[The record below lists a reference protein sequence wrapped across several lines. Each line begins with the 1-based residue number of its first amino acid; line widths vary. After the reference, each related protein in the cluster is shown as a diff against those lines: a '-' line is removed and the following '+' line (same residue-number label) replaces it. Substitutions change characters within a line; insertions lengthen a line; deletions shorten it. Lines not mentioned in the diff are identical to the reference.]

1 MRLLAA
7 ALLIASTTA
16 AAAASVEGEWVT
28 EGDKAR
34 VKIEPCA
41 SDAQKLCGTITWSYR
56 PADAPPG
63 PLLDIHNSDAKL
75 RSRPIV
81 GLPLLEAMAC
91 RTPVVAS
98 SAGAAP
104 EILEKAGGAIVPT
117 GDPQAMAEALVRILR
132 MPDRDWSD
140 LSESARRTASAWSWE
155 RSSGLFEEAV
165 RRAREEAPR

>member
-63 PLLDIHNSDAKL
+63 PLLDIHNSDPAL
-75 RSRPIV
+75 SSRPIV
-81 GLPLLEAMAC
+81 GLPLLEGFE
-91 RTPVVAS
+91 P
-98 SAGAAP
+98 AGTDAWDGGTIYDP
-104 EILEKAGGAIVPT
+104 EGGKVYKSKFRLKDPDTLEVDGCV
-117 GDPQAMAEALVRILR
+117 
-132 MPDRDWSD
+132 
-140 LSESARRTASAWSWE
+140 
-155 RSSGLFEEAV
+155 LFLCQSQIWK
-165 RRAREEAPR
+165 RYQG